1 MKSFCFLLL
10 TFSTFALANEPSPIV
25 IAHRG
30 ASGYLPEHTL
40 EAKALAFGQGAHFLE
55 QDVVLTKD
63 RVPVVLH
70 DIHVDAVSDVA
81 TVFPGRHREDGRFY
95 ALDFTLAELRTLRLT
110 ERFNPKTG
118 EQVYK
123 GRFPKDAG
131 QFRIVT
137 LEEELVFIA
146 SLNQSSGKKVGI
158 YPEIKQPAWHR
169 AQDFDISPIVLD
181 LLKKF
186 GYASKEDPCYL
197 QCFEHDEVKRVRT
210 ELGWKGRLIQLM
222 SAGKSGLG
230 GSNYEQMRTPAG
242 LAELATLVDGIG
254 PAIPSVIDKQ
264 GRVTS
269 LVADAHRAGL
279 KVHPYTL
286 RSDDLP
292 AFAPTSEA
300 LLDLLFGQAK
310 IDGLFTDFPDVCL
323 DWLKR

>member
-1 MKSFCFLLL
+1 MKTCCALLFAAMSL
-10 TFSTFALANEPSPIV
+10 TALADSPII

-40 EAKALAFGQGAHFLE
+40 EAKALAFGQGAHYLE

-81 TVFPGRHREDGRFY
+81 TRFPGRQREDGRFY
-95 ALDFTLAELRTLRLT
+95 ALDFTLAELRTLHLT

-118 EQVYK
+118 EQVYP
-123 GRFPKDAG
+123 GRYPKDAG

-137 LEEELVFIA
+137 LEEELVFVA
-146 SLNQSSGKKVGI
+146 SLNQSTGKKAGI

-169 AQDFDISPIVLD
+169 AQGFDISPFVLD

-186 GYASKEDPCYL
+186 GYTDKEDPCYL

-242 LAELATLVDGIG
+242 LADLATLVDGIG
-254 PAIPSVIDKQ
+254 PAITSVIDKQ

-292 AFAPTSEA
+292 PYAPTSEA

-310 IDGLFTDFPDVCL
+310 IDGLFTDFPDVCVN
-323 DWLKR
+323 WLRR